1 MPSIR
6 DFIDPGGR
14 MLAHRLTQLC
24 ETLENLGA
32 RLRGTIAN
40 VIGETIGFV
49 IRDTAL
55 LILDEVA
62 QYFPA
67 ADSFSSPVRENDQDI
82 LAWEQHEDEHGYW
95 DDEDEVSYEPI
106 RVDRPTPPAPPRLPT
121 ALSAGLQAASWWLRR
136 WPGRKRL
143 ITTVAVGLIAASAA
157 FFGGPLVIAML
168 GLVHAATH
176 FTSMSG
182 AIATR
187 DVNFT

>member
-1 MPSIR
+1 
-6 DFIDPGGR
+6 

-40 VIGETIGFV
+40 VIGETVGFV

-55 LILDEVA
+55 RILDEVT

-67 ADSFSSPVRENDQDI
+67 GNSLSSPVRGNDQDK
-82 LAWEQHEDEHGYW
+82 LAWRQHEDERGYW

-143 ITTVAVGLIAASAA
+143 ITTVAFGLIATSAA
-157 FFGGPLVIAML
+157 YFGGPLVIAML
-168 GLVHAATH
+168 GLMHAATH

-182 AIATR
+182 AFATR
-187 DVNFT
+187 DINST